1 MAIFWSSKGD
11 RVKRL
16 LVRRCSHSA
25 QQRQREQLNAGLAV
39 GHPKYPLECTLP
51 SYRFHHVEARSCTR
65 AKPELAAAVLT
76 HLRRFVKPSLGGKA
90 FKSEPP
96 VVFFPLDPKKRHLH
110 WATWSIFGSSDRP
123 LVAFPKIRKSCRK
136 SATSPKDKTGG
147 ASALPFLRPFSRWH
161 CVRRGKVEGR
171 RYTVLTY
178 TYGFDSSTP
187 EVPAIASRLTHYWMR
202 HPHPLISLLSLMLL
216 CSIRATTHEQPLDDL
231 PLSSRRLPSMRIT
244 AACARS
250 PPISVT

>member
-96 VVFFPLDPKKRHLH
+96 IVFFPLDPKKRHLH
-110 WATWSIFGSSDRP
+110 WATWSIFGSSE
-123 LVAFPKIRKSCRK
+123 
-136 SATSPKDKTGG
+136 TGG
-147 ASALPFLRPFSRWH
+147 LSEDPKKRHLPERQNRRSFGFAVYQAVLALALCSTRESR
-161 CVRRGKVEGR
+161 RSR
-171 RYTVLTY
+171 RYR
-178 TYGFDSSTP
+178 
-187 EVPAIASRLTHYWMR
+187 ASRLGV
-202 HPHPLISLLSLMLL
+202 HPNFPPLCTSH
-216 CSIRATTHEQPLDDL
+216 R
-231 PLSSRRLPSMRIT
+231 
-244 AACARS
+244 
-250 PPISVT
+250 V

>member
-25 QQRQREQLNAGLAV
+25 QQHQREQLYAGLAV

-65 AKPELAAAVLT
+65 AKPELEAAALT

-90 FKSEPP
+90 FKTEPP

-110 WATWSIFGSSDRP
+110 WATWSVFRSSEEPPGGLSEDPKKRHQKLRKPGELRLCRLPGRSRAGIVFTRESRGS
-123 LVAFPKIRKSCRK
+123 
-136 SATSPKDKTGG
+136 
-147 ASALPFLRPFSRWH
+147 
-161 CVRRGKVEGR
+161 R
-171 RYTVLTY
+171 RYRAYVIT
-178 TYGFDSSTP
+178 D
-187 EVPAIASRLTHYWMR
+187 SRLGV
-202 HPHPLISLLSLMLL
+202 HPNFPPLCTSH
-216 CSIRATTHEQPLDDL
+216 R
-231 PLSSRRLPSMRIT
+231 
-244 AACARS
+244 
-250 PPISVT
+250 V

>member
-1 MAIFWSSKGD
+1 MAIFWSSKAD

-25 QQRQREQLNAGLAV
+25 QQHQREQLNAGLAV

-96 VVFFPLDPKKRHLH
+96 IVFFPLDPKKRHLH
-110 WATWSIFGSSDRP
+110 WATWWVFGSSDLWWPFRRSEKAP
-123 LVAFPKIRKSCRK
+123 PPRKTK
-136 SATSPKDKTGG
+136 PAE
-147 ASALPFLRPFSRWH
+147 LRPCRFSGLLALAC
-161 CVRRGKVEGR
+161 CVQDAGKIGSGR
-171 RYTVLTY
+171 TCGRV
-178 TYGFDSSTP
+178 
-187 EVPAIASRLTHYWMR
+187 
-202 HPHPLISLLSLMLL
+202 
-216 CSIRATTHEQPLDDL
+216 
-231 PLSSRRLPSMRIT
+231 
-244 AACARS
+244 
-250 PPISVT
+250 

>member
-96 VVFFPLDPKKRHLH
+96 IVYRGRSRAGIVFD
-110 WATWSIFGSSDRP
+110 AG
-123 LVAFPKIRKSCRK
+123 KSKVQEVPC
-136 SATSPKDKTGG
+136 
-147 ASALPFLRPFSRWH
+147 LRN
-161 CVRRGKVEGR
+161 
-171 RYTVLTY
+171 
-178 TYGFDSSTP
+178 YGFAARSTP
-187 EVPAIASRLTHYWMR
+187 ELPAFVHIASRLTR
-202 HPHPLISLLSLMLL
+202 SIAASTPASRFS
-216 CSIRATTHEQPLDDL
+216 CSR
-231 PLSSRRLPSMRIT
+231 
-244 AACARS
+244 
-250 PPISVT
+250 

>member
-96 VVFFPLDPKKRHLH
+96 IVFFPLDPKKRHLH
-110 WATWSIFGSSDRP
+110 WATWSIFGSSKGGVSED
-123 LVAFPKIRKSCRK
+123 PKKRQYESQNWR
-136 SATSPKDKTGG
+136 SFGFAVYQ
-147 ASALPFLRPFSRWH
+147 ALLALAC
-161 CVRRGKVEGR
+161 CVQDAGKIGSGR
-171 RYTVLTY
+171 TCGRV
-178 TYGFDSSTP
+178 
-187 EVPAIASRLTHYWMR
+187 
-202 HPHPLISLLSLMLL
+202 
-216 CSIRATTHEQPLDDL
+216 
-231 PLSSRRLPSMRIT
+231 
-244 AACARS
+244 
-250 PPISVT
+250 

>member
-96 VVFFPLDPKKRHLH
+96 IVFFPLDPKKRHLQ
-110 WATWSIFGSSDRP
+110 WATWSIFGSSE
-123 LVAFPKIRKSCRK
+123 
-136 SATSPKDKTGG
+136 TGG
-147 ASALPFLRPFSRWH
+147 LSEDPKKRHLPERQNRRSRLPGPFSRWH
-161 CVRRGKVEGR
+161 CVRRGKVEGPGG
-171 RYTVLTY
+171 TVLRGSEY
-178 TYGFDSSTP
+178 TRTSRLCAHRIAFDSP
-187 EVPAIASRLTHYWMR
+187 YCGIH
-202 HPHPLISLLSLMLL
+202 
-216 CSIRATTHEQPLDDL
+216 IR
-231 PLSSRRLPSMRIT
+231 
-244 AACARS
+244 
-250 PPISVT
+250 ISV

>member
-1 MAIFWSSKGD
+1 MTIFWSSKGD

-110 WATWSIFGSSDRP
+110 WATWSILGSSE
-123 LVAFPKIRKSCRK
+123 
-136 SATSPKDKTGG
+136 TGG
-147 ASALPFLRPFSRWH
+147 LSEDPKNLKTLYRSSSQRAEGWESSFNGDTGIHTGLEWQ
-161 CVRRGKVEGR
+161 RRMR
-171 RYTVLTY
+171 R
-178 TYGFDSSTP
+178 
-187 EVPAIASRLTHYWMR
+187 
-202 HPHPLISLLSLMLL
+202 
-216 CSIRATTHEQPLDDL
+216 
-231 PLSSRRLPSMRIT
+231 
-244 AACARS
+244 
-250 PPISVT
+250 

>member
-76 HLRRFVKPSLGGKA
+76 HLPRFVKPSLGGKA

-110 WATWSIFGSSDRP
+110 WATWSIFGSSDLWWPFRRSEKAP
-123 LVAFPKIRKSCRK
+123 PEITKPAELRLCRFSCLLALACCVQDAGKIGSGIAK
-136 SATSPKDKTGG
+136 
-147 ASALPFLRPFSRWH
+147 
-161 CVRRGKVEGR
+161 
-171 RYTVLTY
+171 
-178 TYGFDSSTP
+178 FDGS
-187 EVPAIASRLTHYWMR
+187 E
-202 HPHPLISLLSLMLL
+202 
-216 CSIRATTHEQPLDDL
+216 
-231 PLSSRRLPSMRIT
+231 
-244 AACARS
+244 
-250 PPISVT
+250 

>member
-96 VVFFPLDPKKRHLH
+96 IVFFPLDPKKRHLH
-110 WATWSIFGSSDRP
+110 WATWWVFGSS
-123 LVAFPKIRKSCRK
+123 
-136 SATSPKDKTGG
+136 KD
-147 ASALPFLRPFSRWH
+147 LWWPF
-161 CVRRGKVEGR
+161 RRSEKA
-171 RYTVLTY
+171 
-178 TYGFDSSTP
+178 P
-187 EVPAIASRLTHYWMR
+187 P
-202 HPHPLISLLSLMLL
+202 
-216 CSIRATTHEQPLDDL
+216 
-231 PLSSRRLPSMRIT
+231 RIT
-244 AACARS
+244 KPAELRLCRFSGPSRAGIVFDAGKSKAGGPGGIPCLRTHTDS
-250 PPISVT
+250 TRVRPKFPPLRRA